1 VYGEPDFDRDIVF
14 GVQRIGR
21 YEVLN
26 HLASGGMGQVYL
38 ARATGLGGFERQV
51 VVKTLDLSIT
61 DDDEAFVTMFLD
73 EARLVGGLNHQFIA
87 PVYEVGCDEEG
98 RYYLVMDYVHGE
110 TAEAVFRVSAE
121 RMVRMPLAFALTVVS
136 AVASALDY
144 AHGLCAADGTP
155 LDIVHR
161 DVSLSNVMCG
171 HDGAVKLID
180 FGIAKAANRATKTQV
195 GTLKG
200 KIGYLAPE
208 QIHRQAVD
216 HRADIFALGIVLYE
230 LTTGIRAFREISDL
244 VALERISKVDIRRP
258 SEVVTEYPADLERI
272 VMKALSLDPAKRF
285 QSAGAMARELE
296 KLAARVHLPL
306 GHGAVIDVMGRLFS
320 DHKGRRRIA
329 RGSNEVK
336 TDPSLAVE
344 DEKTPITDILEQ
356 NDTRSVTVDERFAVR
371 LKGETSRTQRPTIP
385 EPSRAQRPTLPIKEG
400 ARSQRP
406 TVPSRDMPIEDRP
419 TPFTDPAAQLRAKQ
433 VLIPLE
439 DRPTPL
445 SDAAMRGGIVVG
457 EASTAESASTITTT
471 DPSDVLPM
479 ASVEAALALPQT
491 PAPLPAPPSPSA
503 RPVRIPTGPQLPM
516 DSALL
521 SDTDISEDA
530 PTVIGGQPPDRD
542 DPTDVPTDVK
552 TALVKGEKPF
562 GVAMTALAS
571 PPPPPAIYVRE
582 KSLATA
588 VVARLRRLPVETSPR
603 NWLMLCGLFVIAVI
617 AACLVA
623 LI

>member
-1 VYGEPDFDRDIVF
+1 VF

-61 DDDEAFVTMFLD
+61 DDDDAFVTMFLD
-73 EARLVGGLNHQFIA
+73 EARLVGALNHQFIA

-180 FGIAKAANRATKTQV
+180 FGIAKASNRATKTQV

-230 LTTGIRAFREISDL
+230 LTTGFRAFREVSDL
-244 VALERISKVDIRRP
+244 VTLERISKGDIRRP
-258 SEVVTEYPADLERI
+258 SEVVNDYPADLERI
-272 VMKALSLDPAKRF
+272 VMKALSVDPDRRF
-285 QSAGAMARELE
+285 QSAGSMARELE
-296 KLAARVHLPL
+296 KLAARAHLPL

-336 TDPSLAVE
+336 TDPSLSGLAVE
-344 DEKTPITDILEQ
+344 DEKTPITDILQQ
-356 NDTRSVTVDERFAVR
+356 NDTRTVTVDERFAVR

-385 EPSRAQRPTLPIKEG
+385 QPSRAQRPTLPMKEG

-406 TVPSRDMPIEDRP
+406 TVPSRDVPVEDRP
-419 TPFTDPAAQLRAKQ
+419 TPFTDPAAQLRARNA
-433 VLIPLE
+433 LIPLE
-439 DRPTPL
+439 DRPTPIA
-445 SDAAMRGGIVVG
+445 DAAMRGGIVVG
-457 EASTAESASTITTT
+457 EASTDESASTITTT
-471 DPSDVLPM
+471 DSADLLPLT
-479 ASVEAALALPQT
+479 SVEAALALPQT
-491 PAPLPAPPSPSA
+491 PAPLPAPPPLTSRPA
-503 RPVRIPTGPQLPM
+503 RIATGPQLPM
-516 DSALL
+516 DPALM
-521 SDTDISEDA
+521 SDTDLSEDA
-530 PTVIGGQPPDRD
+530 PTVIGADRPDRD
-542 DPTDVPTDVK
+542 DPTDVK
-552 TALVKGEKPF
+552 TALVQGEKPF
-562 GVAMTALAS
+562 GAAMTALSS
-571 PPPPPAIYVRE
+571 PPPPPAIYLRE
-582 KSLATA
+582 RSLATA

-603 NWLMLCGLFVIAVI
+603 NWLLLCGLFVIALIV
-617 AACLVA
+617 ACLVA